1 MGKGKI
7 KGGRGD
13 KGEERIKGE
22 GIKLNLNS
30 SRLLSLSLSIRG
42 RKSFTRRE
50 GKPGKFG
57 KIKTFFIY

>member
-30 SRLLSLSLSIRG
+30 SRLLSLSLSLYTGQEKFYSARG
-42 RKSFTRRE
+42 EARQ
-50 GKPGKFG
+50 
-57 KIKTFFIY
+57 IWQN